1 MAGKK
6 RRLTFCLRI
15 YEFLL
20 KFEKAGD
27 AEVATFWWCFMLP
40 VSLLLL
46 SLTPPSC
53 QRTTIHEELKVHKCH
68 SFRRMFR
75 EASPLCYFRTLIF
88 APCHTYLL
96 YPWCLLHS
104 TDIVRMSTPG
114 PLSFWVLKIV
124 SPIVNKTARKK
135 HSAF

>member
-6 RRLTFCLRI
+6 RRLTFCLGI

-20 KFEKAGD
+20 KCEKAGD

-40 VSLLLL
+40 GSLLPL
-46 SLTPPSC
+46 SLTPPSG
-53 QRTTIHEELKVHKCH
+53 QGTIIHEELKVHKCH
-68 SFRRMFR
+68 SFCRMFQ
-75 EASPLCYFRTLIF
+75 EASPLSYFRTLIF

-96 YPWCLLHS
+96 YPWYLLHS
-104 TDIVRMSTPG
+104 TDSVRMSITG

-135 HSAF
+135 T